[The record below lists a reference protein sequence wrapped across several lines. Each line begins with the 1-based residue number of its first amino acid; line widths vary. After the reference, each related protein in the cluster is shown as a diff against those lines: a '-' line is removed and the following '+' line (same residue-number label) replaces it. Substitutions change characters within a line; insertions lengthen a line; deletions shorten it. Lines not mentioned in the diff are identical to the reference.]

1 MQSSQP
7 IPAIPVTPIVERA
20 TSAASP
26 EISMIDVTL
35 ASVGLT
41 GVILAVSVVT
51 GLIVGVIYAWY
62 QGRRPVSTM
71 EARGGSANLLR
82 DA

>member
-1 MQSSQP
+1 
-7 IPAIPVTPIVERA
+7 
-20 TSAASP
+20 
-26 EISMIDVTL
+26 MIDVTL

-51 GLIVGVIYAWY
+51 GLIVGVVYAWY